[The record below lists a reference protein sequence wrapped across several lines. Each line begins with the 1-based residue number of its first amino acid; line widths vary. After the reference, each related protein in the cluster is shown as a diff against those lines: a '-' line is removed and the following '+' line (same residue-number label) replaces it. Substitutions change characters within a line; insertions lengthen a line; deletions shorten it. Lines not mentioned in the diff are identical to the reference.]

1 MAEATTTEGITK
13 VSNDIK
19 DKAKISCLKVQ
30 RNMGNLTPEV
40 LEMCR
45 SHVDEMLQIS
55 TQELANR
62 PDKAGRLAE
71 KAKRLAKV
79 AEELKSNTNI
89 LALVSTFADDYVEI
103 LKWNKLHAA
112 KLLPSSATRA
122 HREVDMALLSKFIHG
137 EGAGH
142 ICDLIF
148 YYGHKK
154 IDNWT
159 PTK

>member
-1 MAEATTTEGITK
+1 MNNKQKEAEGITK

-19 DKAKISCLKVQ
+19 DKAEISCLKVQ

-55 TQELANR
+55 TQELSNK
-62 PDKAGRLAE
+62 PDR
-71 KAKRLAKV
+71 AKRLAEV
-79 AEELKSNTNI
+79 AEALKSNTSI

-112 KLLPSSATRA
+112 KLLPSSVTRA
-122 HREVDMALLSKFIHG
+122 HRDVDMALLNKFTNGEDAGWICELLIH
-137 EGAGH
+137 
-142 ICDLIF
+142 
-148 YYGHKK
+148 YGYKK

>member
-1 MAEATTTEGITK
+1 MAEATTTEDIAK

-55 TQELANR
+55 MQELANANK
-62 PDKAGRLAE
+62 PDR
-71 KAKRLAKV
+71 AKRLAEV
-79 AEELKSNTNI
+79 AEALKSNANI

-112 KLLPSSATRA
+112 KLLPSNVTWA
-122 HREVDMALLSKFIHG
+122 HREVDMALLNKFTSSKD
-137 EGAGH
+137 AGP
-142 ICDLIF
+142 ICELIVH
-148 YYGHKK
+148 YGYKK
-154 IDNWT
+154 IGNWT

>member
-1 MAEATTTEGITK
+1 MAEAATTENITK

-55 TQELANR
+55 TQELSNR
-62 PDKAGRLAE
+62 PDKAKKLAE
-71 KAKRLAKV
+71 V
-79 AEELKSNTNI
+79 AEALKSNTNI

-112 KLLPSSATRA
+112 KRLPSSATRA
-122 HREVDMALLSKFIHG
+122 HREVDMALLSKFVHG
-137 EGAGH
+137 EDASD
-142 ICDLIF
+142 ICELIF
-148 YYGHKK
+148 RYGYKK

>member
-1 MAEATTTEGITK
+1 MAEATTTEDITK

-19 DKAKISCLKVQ
+19 DKAEISRLKVQ

-45 SHVDEMLQIS
+45 SHIDEMLQIS

-62 PDKAGRLAE
+62 PDKAKKLAE
-71 KAKRLAKV
+71 V
-79 AEELKSNTNI
+79 AEALKSNTNL

-122 HREVDMALLSKFIHG
+122 HREVDMALLSKFMHTEDSG
-137 EGAGH
+137 D
-142 ICDLIF
+142 ICELII

-154 IDNWT
+154 MANWT
-159 PTK
+159 PAK

>member
-1 MAEATTTEGITK
+1 MAEATTTEDITK

-19 DKAKISCLKVQ
+19 DKAEISRLKVQ

-45 SHVDEMLQIS
+45 SHIDEMLQIS
-55 TQELANR
+55 MQELANR
-62 PDKAGRLAE
+62 PDKAKKLAE
-71 KAKRLAKV
+71 V
-79 AEELKSNTNI
+79 AEALKSNTNL

-122 HREVDMALLSKFIHG
+122 HREVDMALLSKFMHTEDSG
-137 EGAGH
+137 D
-142 ICDLIF
+142 ICELII

-154 IDNWT
+154 MANWT
-159 PTK
+159 PAK

>member
-1 MAEATTTEGITK
+1 MAEATTTEDITK

-55 TQELANR
+55 TQELELANR
-62 PDKAGRLAE
+62 PDR
-71 KAKRLAKV
+71 AKRLAEV
-79 AEELKSNTNI
+79 AEALKNNTNV

-112 KLLPSSATRA
+112 KLLPSNATRA
-122 HREVDMALLSKFIHG
+122 HREVDMALLNKFTSG
-137 EGAGH
+137 EDAGD
-142 ICDLIF
+142 ICELIVR
-148 YYGHKK
+148 YGYKK
-154 IDNWT
+154 MDNWT

>member
-1 MAEATTTEGITK
+1 MAEATTAEDITK
-13 VSNDIK
+13 VSNDVK

-40 LEMCR
+40 LEMCC

-55 TQELANR
+55 TQILANR
-62 PDKAGRLAE
+62 PDRVKRLAE
-71 KAKRLAKV
+71 A
-79 AEELKSNTNI
+79 AEALKSNTNI

-122 HREVDMALLSKFIHG
+122 HREVDMALLSKFMHG
-137 EGAGH
+137 EDAGD
-142 ICDLIF
+142 ICELILC
-148 YYGHKK
+148 YGHKK